1 MRLVDEKTILNQMMI
16 EHIESNLKR
25 LLRVTNNSEE
35 RKSLEEKLE
44 KISANKSEIETYILS
59 VYTNE
64 KNLVADAG
72 SSDALSRLDA

>member
-64 KNLVADAG
+64 KNLVADVG

>member
-1 MRLVDEKTILNQMMI
+1 MI

>member
-1 MRLVDEKTILNQMMI
+1 MMI

-72 SSDALSRLDA
+72 GTDALSRLDA

>member
-1 MRLVDEKTILNQMMI
+1 MMI

>member
-1 MRLVDEKTILNQMMI
+1 MMI

-72 SSDALSRLDA
+72 SSDALSRLDAWFPGAELG

>member
-1 MRLVDEKTILNQMMI
+1 MMI

-64 KNLVADAG
+64 KNLVADVG

>member
-1 MRLVDEKTILNQMMI
+1 MMI

-44 KISANKSEIETYILS
+44 KISSNKSEIETYILS

-64 KNLVADAG
+64 KNLVADVG

>member
-1 MRLVDEKTILNQMMI
+1 
-16 EHIESNLKR
+16 
-25 LLRVTNNSEE
+25 VTNNSEE

>member
-1 MRLVDEKTILNQMMI
+1 MMI

-44 KISANKSEIETYILS
+44 KISANKREIENHILS
-59 VYTNE
+59 VYTHEEN
-64 KNLVADAG
+64 VSADAG
-72 SSDALSRLDA
+72 GTDALSRLDA

>member
-1 MRLVDEKTILNQMMI
+1 MVI